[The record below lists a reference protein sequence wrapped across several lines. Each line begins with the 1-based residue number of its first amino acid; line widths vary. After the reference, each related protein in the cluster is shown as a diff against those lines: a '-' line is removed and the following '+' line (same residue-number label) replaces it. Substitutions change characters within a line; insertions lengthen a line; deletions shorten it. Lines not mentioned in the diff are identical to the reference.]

1 MPFSGSAYAAGVR
14 YELQRVALQAGGA
27 PFTYEHRGVH
37 EAVCRIGQDN
47 VTPAAMHAALHELAK
62 DDSEMAV
69 IGNVLEAFVCPD
81 GALWCVLILDEQR

>member
-1 MPFSGSAYAAGVR
+1 M
-14 YELQRVALQAGGA
+14 ALQAGGA

-37 EAVCRIGQDN
+37 EAVCRIGQEN

-62 DDSEMAV
+62 DNSEMAV